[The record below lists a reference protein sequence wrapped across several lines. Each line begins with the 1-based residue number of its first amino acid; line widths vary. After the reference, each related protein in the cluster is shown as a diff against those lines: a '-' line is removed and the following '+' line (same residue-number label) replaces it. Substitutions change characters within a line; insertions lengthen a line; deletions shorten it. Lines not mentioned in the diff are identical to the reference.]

1 MCRLTIHRYELTIV
15 VSLIILLYIHIIMG
29 TLLATSAIDK

>member
-15 VSLIILLYIHIIMG
+15 VSLIILLYIYYYGHI
-29 TLLATSAIDK
+29 ASY